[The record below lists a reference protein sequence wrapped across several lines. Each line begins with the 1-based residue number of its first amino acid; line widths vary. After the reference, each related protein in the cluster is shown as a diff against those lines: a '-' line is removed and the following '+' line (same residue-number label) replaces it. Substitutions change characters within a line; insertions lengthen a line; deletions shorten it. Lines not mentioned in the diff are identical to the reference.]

1 MAASTPPIRIALVE
15 DDRQFADTLR
25 RYFELGK
32 TVDCAAVFPSAED
45 ALRGIP
51 TLSPEVLLVDINLP
65 KMNGVELVARIK
77 AISPA
82 VLCVIL
88 TMYEESGLIFDAL
101 KAGAC
106 GYLLK
111 RTPPEEIVAA
121 IEQVRAGGSPMSPQI
136 ARHVVSFFHTAGRAN
151 DAELETLTDRER
163 EVLALLSKG
172 FMYKRIGDQLHIS
185 LDTVRFHLRKIYE
198 KLQVHSRAEATM
210 KYLGQNVEE

>member
-1 MAASTPPIRIALVE
+1 MTPTHQPIRIALVE
-15 DDRQFADTLR
+15 DDRHFADALR
-25 RYFELGK
+25 SYFQLGNI
-32 TVDCAAVFPSAED
+32 VNCAAVFPSAEE
-45 ALRGIP
+45 ALRDVRA
-51 TLSPEVLLVDINLP
+51 LAPEVLLVDINLP
-65 KMNGVELVARIK
+65 KMSGVELVARIK
-77 AISPA
+77 VACPA
-82 VLCVIL
+82 TLCVIL

-111 RTPPEEIVAA
+111 RTPPLEIVAA

-136 ARHVVSFFHTAGRAN
+136 ARHVVSFFHSAGA
-151 DAELETLTDRER
+151 DHSGLEILTDRER

-172 FMYKRIGDQLHIS
+172 FMYKRIADQLNIS

-210 KYLGQNVEE
+210 KYFGQIVEE

>member
-1 MAASTPPIRIALVE
+1 MTVSIKSIRVGLVE
-15 DDRQFADTLR
+15 DDRHFANTLR
-25 RYFELGK
+25 SFFELGE

-45 ALRGIP
+45 ALRGVP
-51 TLSPEVLLVDINLP
+51 GLSPEVLLVDINLP
-65 KMNGVELVARIK
+65 KMSGVELVARIK
-77 AISPA
+77 VACPS

-111 RTPPEEIVAA
+111 RTPPREIVAA

-136 ARHVVSFFHTAGRAN
+136 ARHVVSFFHTADRVNAAG
-151 DAELETLTDRER
+151 LENLTDRER

-172 FMYKRIGDQLHIS
+172 FMYKRIADQLHIS

-210 KYLGQNVEE
+210 KYLGQSVED